1 MSLKNVE
8 RWGGVSQTFHWL
20 IVLLILTIAIVGLT
34 MVELPKTPKYFW
46 VYTLHKSLGLI
57 VLTLAVLRL
66 AWRLYAGAPAPVP
79 GTPRWQERVASI
91 THWLLYAL
99 IFAMP
104 LSGWLYDSSSGLRPF
119 RWFGLVEVPKL
130 SPPNE
135 SVRALSHD
143 AHETLFWVLVFLV
156 AVHAGAALYH
166 HLIQNDAT
174 LARMLPRR
182 WSKPRDPEPPPQ
194 ELNDVA

>member
-1 MSLKNVE
+1 MSLKNVD

-79 GTPRWQERVASI
+79 GTPHWQERVASI

-156 AVHAGAALYH
+156 FVHAGAALYH
-166 HLIQNDAT
+166 HLIRNDAT

>member
-143 AHETLFWVLVFLV
+143 AHETMFWVLVFLV

>member
-1 MSLKNVE
+1 MSLKNVD
-8 RWGGVSQTFHWL
+8 RWGGVSQAFHWL

-79 GTPRWQERVASI
+79 GTPCWQERVASI

-143 AHETLFWVLVFLV
+143 AHETMFWVLVFLV
-156 AVHAGAALYH
+156 VAHAGAALYH

>member
-1 MSLKNVE
+1 MSLKNVD

-143 AHETLFWVLVFLV
+143 AHETMFWVLVFLV